1 MPHRKPVKKM
11 QPGPKFTTLR
21 IRDLSDLIARGDVS
35 PSEVAADAVR
45 CASAIRGSNCWQHFD
60 PEDVLGQGERRT
72 TAPLDGAVSRLQ
84 GIPVSVKDLFD
95 VAAQPTTCG
104 SRSFGA
110 GEPVP
115 ENDAAFVRLWRERG
129 ALLAG
134 KTHLNEFAYGITGE
148 NPWFGDCTIPGRP
161 DRLTGGSSSGA
172 AASVVGGGAC
182 IGLGTDTGG
191 SLRVPA
197 ALCGL
202 VSFRSRDRFPDHQG
216 TFPLAPSFDTL
227 GWLNRHLGDVG
238 LIAAALFGDS
248 MEPAAGATFPKLAFP
263 EGPLLEDCDAEVVA
277 ALKAFRGLLREA
289 GASVVSCAAEGWEAA
304 LDLFAPV
311 QANEAFMVHRSRFSR
326 GPDQYSP
333 AVRAR
338 LEWGAK
344 ITAAEVAGFHERIGR
359 LVAHMAGAFDEGP
372 LLVLPAAS
380 VSCLRSGDDHAAT
393 RSRLLRLTTPASLGC
408 WPVLTVPWRPAGEAT
423 GVGFQ
428 IIARRG
434 GEPLL
439 IAFAGLLAARAGCF

>member
-21 IRDLSDLIARGDVS
+21 IRDLSDLIACGDVS
-35 PSEVAADAVR
+35 PLEMASDAVL
-45 CASAIRGSNCWQHFD
+45 CASALRGSNCWRHFD
-60 PEDVLGQGERRT
+60 PDDVLAQGERQTKEPRGGDI
-72 TAPLDGAVSRLQ
+72 ARLR

-110 GEPVP
+110 GEPRP
-115 ENDAAFVRLWRERG
+115 QDDAVFVRLWRERG

-172 AASVVGGGAC
+172 AASVVGGAAC

-202 VSFRSRDRFPDHQG
+202 VSFRSRDLFPDHQG
-216 TFPLAPSFDTL
+216 TFPLARSFDTL
-227 GWLNRHLGDVG
+227 GWLNRHLDDVG
-238 LIAAALFGDS
+238 FVAAALFGDAMKPS
-248 MEPAAGATFPKLAFP
+248 AGSTFPTLVFP
-263 EGPLLEDCDAEVVA
+263 EGPMLEDCDVDVLA
-277 ALKAFRGLLREA
+277 ALKAFRELLREA
-289 GASVVSCAAEGWEAA
+289 GAPVVSCAADGWEAA

-311 QANEAFMVHRSRFSR
+311 QANEAFAVHRSRFKKD
-326 GPDQYSP
+326 PDQYSP

-338 LEWGAK
+338 LESGER
-344 ITAAEVAGFHERIGR
+344 ISEAEVAGLHERIGR
-359 LVAHMAGAFDEGP
+359 LVAHMEGAFDQGP

-380 VSCLRSGDDHAAT
+380 VSCLRCGDDHAAT

-408 WPVLTVPWRPAGEAT
+408 WPVLTIPWRPEGEAT

-434 GEPLL
+434 DERRL
-439 IAFAGLLAARAGCF
+439 IAFAGLLASRAGCF

>member
-1 MPHRKPVKKM
+1 M

-21 IRDLSDLIARGDVS
+21 IRDLSDLITKGDVS
-35 PSEVAADAVR
+35 PSEIAGDVVR
-45 CASAIRGSNCWQHFD
+45 CASEIRGSNCWQHFD
-60 PEDVLGQGERRT
+60 PDDVLGQGRRQT
-72 TAPLDGAVSRLQ
+72 TEAIDGDASRLR

-104 SRSFGA
+104 SRFFGA
-110 GEPVP
+110 GEPGP
-115 ENDAAFVRLWRERG
+115 ENDAAFVRLWREHG

-172 AASVVGGGAC
+172 AASVSGGAAC

-202 VSFRSRDRFPDHQG
+202 VSFRSRDWFPDHRG
-216 TFPLAPSFDTL
+216 TFPLARSFDTL
-227 GWLNRHLGDVG
+227 GWLNRHLDDVG
-238 LIAAALFGDS
+238 FVAAALFGDAMKPS
-248 MEPAAGATFPKLAFP
+248 VGSTFPTLVFP
-263 EGPLLEDCDAEVVA
+263 EGPLLEGCDTDIVS
-277 ALKAFRGLLREA
+277 ALKAFRELLREV
-289 GASVVSCAAEGWEAA
+289 GAPVVSCAADGWEEA

-311 QANEAFMVHRSRFSR
+311 QANEAFAVHRSRFRSD
-326 GPDQYSP
+326 PDQYSP

-338 LEWGAK
+338 LQWGAQ
-344 ITAAEVAGFHERIGR
+344 ITEAEVAGLHERIGR
-359 LVAHMAGAFDEGP
+359 LVSRMAGAFEEGP
-372 LLVLPAAS
+372 LLVVPAAS
-380 VSCLRSGDDHAAT
+380 VSCLRSGDDHGAT

-408 WPVLTVPWRPAGEAT
+408 WPVLTIPWRPAGEAT

-428 IIARRG
+428 IIARR
-434 GEPLL
+434 EDEHRLV
-439 IAFAGLLAARAGCF
+439 AFAGLLAARAGCF